1 MSNPFYNYSGNFI
14 PGTLGRAET
23 SQQEFQ
29 AVQAGFS
36 LLVTEGVDSGVASAY
51 VVTTS
56 GQPTGAYADGNTVEF
71 KPLFAPTGS
80 ATINV
85 NSVGVVPLLRFNGA
99 ATQSGDFGAG
109 QWLTAT
115 YNSLYSGF
123 TIASPSAVVVYP
135 GTISGAAPT
144 HKVGLV
150 AAGGVSTAAAPID
163 VTFAIDQ
170 SIVPTW
176 TGAHTFTPVSGV
188 AVTINGEGTAAAKSF
203 QINGGGSNIFG
214 AMDTTAATGGYLA
227 FSNSGTQNAFIGLG
241 AVVITGAS
249 LSDFCITPNAGVLRL
264 GYNNGAATAL
274 SINSTGNVVVA
285 APSSGVALAVNGLAN
300 ANTMTVTAPNTASQ
314 SYGFVVSAGT
324 NSTDYAFY
332 VRNAAASAIFC
343 EILGDGSGHL
353 GINVT
358 NTLSWNASGAYSIAA
373 PSSGIA
379 FSVTGFASSYTAV
392 INSAG
397 SAGTQLGLKVV
408 GTTANAADILLQA
421 NVFGVSNPFLVYGDG
436 HGVLG
441 YNGSGATITFAAAG
455 NVTIAA
461 PSSGSTLAMT
471 GFASANA
478 VTIAVPG
485 TTGYGLQIAGTSG
498 ASVACQLFAV
508 QQNGFSNGFT
518 VSTDGTNMKYAF
530 NNGNVTIGAPTSANA
545 LVVNGAASSYCTVVQ
560 TTSLSAGTSF
570 GLEIA
575 AGTNS
580 SDAMLQVANQAGT
593 VVAMKIF
600 GDGGIVCNGATGG
613 DEGAGTINVASGYYI
628 NGTSQFQ
635 TGTFTGTLTGCT
647 TSPTATIRYVIVG
660 NMCTLF
666 FPTLTGTSNTT
677 SATITGLPAVCQAT
691 TNAQAQP
698 IATMEDNSNAALGGY
713 VQIQTASG
721 TMILA
726 LAESTAISNRV
737 EYVQAGFTNS
747 GTKGLGGG
755 SITYSLI

>member
-14 PGTLGRAET
+14 PGTLARAET

-51 VVTTS
+51 VVTTN

-85 NSVGVVPLLRFNGA
+85 NSVGVVPLLRFNGS

-176 TGAHTFTPVSGV
+176 TGAHTFSALVTANAGIVVSGGANNF
-188 AVTINGEGTAAAKSF
+188 AVNSSGDVVISASSGTALTITGAGSVASKVF
-203 QINGGGSNIFG
+203 QFNAGGSSIYG
-214 AMDTTAATGGYLA
+214 LMDTTNVSGAYIGLTI
-227 FSNSGTQNAFIGLG
+227 SGTLDGIIGMG
-241 AVVITGAS
+241 AVVITGAA
-249 LSDFCITPNAGVLRL
+249 LADLCLTPNTGVLRL

-274 SINSTGNVVVA
+274 SINNTGTVVVAAPSSGAALTVNSVSGSSGLVVNQSGGSTAALTVAAAGSVTIAAPTAGVGLTVNSFSGSSGLVVNQSGGSTAALTVAAAGNVTIAAPTAGVGLTVNSFSGSSGLVVNQSGGSTAALTVAAAGSVTIA

-300 ANTMTVTAPNTASQ
+300 ANAMTVTAPNTASQ
-314 SYGFVVSAGT
+314 AYGFVISAGT

-332 VRNAAASAIFC
+332 VRNAATSAVFC

-353 GINVT
+353 GINAT
-358 NTLSWNASGAYSIAA
+358 NTLSWNASGNY
-373 PSSGIA
+373 
-379 FSVTGFASSYTAV
+379 
-392 INSAG
+392 
-397 SAGTQLGLKVV
+397 
-408 GTTANAADILLQA
+408 
-421 NVFGVSNPFLVYGDG
+421 
-436 HGVLG
+436 
-441 YNGSGATITFAAAG
+441 
-455 NVTIAA
+455 TIAA
-461 PSSGSTLAMT
+461 PSSGVALALT
-471 GFASANA
+471 GFAGSSAL
-478 VTIAVPG
+478 TIA
-485 TTGYGLQIAGTSG
+485 TTGMQVGSPTG
-498 ASVACQLFAV
+498 A
-508 QQNGFSNGFT
+508 
-518 VSTDGTNMKYAF
+518 
-530 NNGNVTIGAPTSANA
+530 
-545 LVVNGAASSYCTVVQ
+545 
-560 TTSLSAGTSF
+560 
-570 GLEIA
+570 
-575 AGTNS
+575 
-580 SDAMLQVANQAGT
+580 
-593 VVAMKIF
+593 
-600 GDGGIVCNGATGG
+600 

-666 FPTLTGTSNTT
+666 FPTLTGTSNST

-698 IATMEDNSNAALGGY
+698 IATMEDSGNAGLGGY
-713 VQIQTASG
+713 VQIQAASG